1 MPKNARCRDRTTCH
15 SVVFGGGG
23 EIAKGSRR
31 SFQHFNKWILKL
43 VKTERIWWRLKKKRS
58 PRVSPFH
65 YHSDSMRPHSFHF
78 HSLHHFLCRKLTV
91 AKLQKSDSCADQYNY
106 SQRDNDDHS
115 ASRIDHNPDLG
126 RKSSVAIRRES
137 GLENPLRSAQCEL
150 LGGRMILQ
158 VRHHL

>member
-1 MPKNARCRDRTTCH
+1 METAKKGLQEFLLSITIRIPCGPIH
-15 SVVFGGGG
+15 S
-23 EIAKGSRR
+23 
-31 SFQHFNKWILKL
+31 
-43 VKTERIWWRLKKKRS
+43 
-58 PRVSPFH
+58 
-65 YHSDSMRPHSFHF
+65 MF
-78 HSLHHFLCRKLTV
+78 HSLHHFLHRKLTV

-126 RKSSVAIRRES
+126 RKSSVAIRRLS